1 MRRWKILRSI
11 CDGFTGYACALW
23 VLFDDSQL
31 SANAVATLQN
41 NTCCISI
48 ASIWEMAIKMN
59 LGKLVLPKSLSEIV
73 AECKEMGIEIVDI
86 TVKDCVCL
94 RDLPL
99 IHRDPFDRML
109 ISHAMVENIPLL
121 SHDGNIH
128 KYENLHVIW

>member
-1 MRRWKILRSI
+1 
-11 CDGFTGYACALW
+11 
-23 VLFDDSQL
+23 
-31 SANAVATLQN
+31 
-41 NTCCISI
+41 
-48 ASIWEMAIKMN
+48 MAIKMN